1 MYGLPPGDEK
11 ARALEGHPA
20 DRRQFQGDDAV
31 LSDAEVGRDPLRG
44 GDLPPVALAVVEG
57 EGDHVESLFQSHG
70 EGCRRVHSSGEE
82 HDRLLDTD
90 HRRLDKPGT
99 VKKAMRRSIR
109 VPRGYS

>member
-1 MYGLPPGDEK
+1 M
-11 ARALEGHPA
+11 
-20 DRRQFQGDDAV
+20 

-57 EGDHVESLFQSHG
+57 EGDHVEPLFLGHG
-70 EGCRRVHSSGEE
+70 EGGRRVHPSGEE

-90 HRRLDKPGT
+90 HRRLDKLGT
-99 VKKAMRRSIR
+99 VKKAMRQSIR